1 MIISLQ
7 RLTECH
13 HQEHF
18 HCAIP
23 SWFDIQTLIF
33 SALTPLESYRITH
46 SCLVLYADRRDLL
59 LAATAVRI
67 QYGGSGWTVATP
79 PVQLYLQPAIGQ
91 GGVWD
96 QESSSVEPSSRA
108 LPSSGS
114 DALEDE
120 HTD

>member
-7 RLTECH
+7 RLTQCH
-13 HQEHF
+13 HQEQF
-18 HCAIP
+18 LCAIP

-67 QYGGSGWTVATP
+67 QYVGSGWTVATP
-79 PVQLYLQPAIGQ
+79 PVQLFLQPAVGQ

-96 QESSSVEPSSRA
+96 LESSSVEPSSRA
-108 LPSSGS
+108 LPSSAS
-114 DALEDE
+114 DAVED
-120 HTD
+120 HHID